1 MSLGL
6 EERMRRL
13 EERRSEADSRWVVP
27 LEVSIYC
34 KAVERYQ
41 AVQEGKEPPPYTPGE
56 IAELRRDDLEI
67 VAGGGAVGAYRNS
80 KGWQSAE
87 ARELLASWE
96 RDAHRRVELGKALPP
111 ERWHEVW
118 GRDYEEGEE
127 KS

>member
-87 ARELLASWE
+87 AVSFWLA
-96 RDAHRRVELGKALPP
+96 
-111 ERWHEVW
+111 
-118 GRDYEEGEE
+118 GRGMLTGG
-127 KS
+127 SN